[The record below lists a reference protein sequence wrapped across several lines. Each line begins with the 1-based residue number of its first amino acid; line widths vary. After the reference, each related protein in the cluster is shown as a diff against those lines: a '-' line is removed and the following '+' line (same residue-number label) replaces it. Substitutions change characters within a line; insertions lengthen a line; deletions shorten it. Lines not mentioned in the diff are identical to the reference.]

1 MKIQFPIPD
10 TESSTYEYKG
20 NLSKEECIET
30 FVNDFYQNES
40 DMKKVAKAIRQNN
53 TLDTKYNISNI
64 RSEKQNIAFDIDE
77 KVQWIE
83 NDAHISN
90 STNEEITED
99 YLLQKVEDKEMFI
112 LRVDFVYT
120 DMDYDLESELRYWK
134 EDSLLVRN
142 DRRLDS
148 KTKIERLPVR
158 DIRII
163 TEKNVFLLEHC
174 KIVKEEQGNKTPFS
188 WSLLINK
195 AQKIG

>member
-40 DMKKVAKAIRQNN
+40 DMKKVAKAIQQNN
-53 TLDTKYNISNI
+53 TLDSKYNISDI
-64 RSEKQNIAFDIDE
+64 RTEKQNITLNTDE

-90 STNEEITED
+90 STNEEITEE

-112 LRVDFVYT
+112 LRVDFVYA

-142 DRRLDS
+142 DNRLDS

-163 TEKNVFLLEHC
+163 TKKNVFLLEHC
-174 KIVKEEQGNKTPFS
+174 KIVKEEQGTKTPFS
-188 WSLLINK
+188 WFLLINK
-195 AQKIG
+195 VQKID